1 MKPSKKSVDLIKHFE
16 GFFAKSYRCPANV
29 WTIGWGTIRYKNG
42 KKVADKET
50 ITREAAEE
58 ELMHEVEQK
67 SSFIKAVVNQN
78 QFDAL
83 VSFAYNVGRGAL
95 EGSTLYRKVR
105 ANPNDPTIRDEFMKW
120 NKARVN
126 GVLTPL
132 KGLTRRR
139 KAEADLYFSKE
150 V

>member
-1 MKPSKKSVDLIKHFE
+1 MKPSKKCIDLICHFE
-16 GFFAKSYRCPANV
+16 GFFSKSYRCPANV

-42 KKVADKET
+42 KKVQPGET
-50 ITREAAEE
+50 ITKAEAEI
-58 ELMHEVEQK
+58 ELMDEVEK
-67 SSFIKAVVNQN
+67 IAKKITANVNQS

-83 VSFAYNVGRGAL
+83 VSFTYNCGFGNL
-95 EGSTLYRKVR
+95 SSSTLYRKVR
-105 ANPNDPTIRDEFMKW
+105 QNPNDPTIRNEFMKW

-139 KAEADLYFSKE
+139 IAEADLYFS
-150 V
+150 

>member
-1 MKPSKKSVDLIKHFE
+1 MKPSKKCLDLIKHFE
-16 GFFAKSYRCPANV
+16 GFFTKSYRCPANV

-42 KKVADKET
+42 KKVAAGET
-50 ITREAAEE
+50 ITREAAED
-58 ELMHEVEQK
+58 ELMFEVENK
-67 SSFIKAVVNQN
+67 AKFIKAVVNQN
-78 QFDAL
+78 QYDAL
-83 VSFAYNVGRGAL
+83 VSFCYNVGQGAL
-95 EGSTLYRKVR
+95 EASTLYRKVR

-139 KAEADLYFSKE
+139 KAEADLYFSKD

>member
-1 MKPSKKSVDLIKHFE
+1 MKPGKRGIELIKHFE
-16 GFFAKSYRCPANV
+16 GFFSKSYRCPANV

-42 KKVADKET
+42 KRVLAGET
-50 ITREAAEE
+50 ITKEEAEE
-58 ELMHEVEQK
+58 ELMFEVEHK
-67 SSFIKAVVNQN
+67 SKFIKAVVNQN

-83 VSFAYNVGRGAL
+83 VSFAYNVGQGAL
-95 EGSTLYRKVR
+95 ENSTLYRKVR

-139 KAEADLYFSKE
+139 KAEADLYFSKD